1 MTAITLESLGLTQ
14 EALADR
20 VVAKIAEGMMTG
32 VHYNEDGD
40 EYFDDSA
47 FMRTLNQK
55 VQAMLDAK
63 VNEIGEKYVLP
74 KVTAMVENLVLQ
86 ETNRWGEKT
95 GQPVTFI
102 EYMVG
107 RAEAYMTEKVNY
119 EGKGKN
125 EVGGYS
131 FSPTQT
137 RITHLV
143 EKHLHYSID
152 TAMKAALNDATTNIA
167 KGINETVRLKLNEA
181 VAGFKV
187 TTAVK

>member
-32 VHYNEDGD
+32 VHYTEDGD

-55 VQAMLDAK
+55 VQVMLDAK

-181 VAGFKV
+181 IAGFKV